1 MFCLSGLG
9 YIVGTTVAGA
19 FHDKWQWGLRVRYFS
34 VFVCF
39 SKVPFC
45 FSVNLKEKI
54 TIINVICTSSKK
66 KITPQI

>member
-19 FHDKWQWGLRVRYFS
+19 FDDKWQWGLRVRYFS
-34 VFVCF
+34 VFICF

-45 FSVNLKEKI
+45 FSVN
-54 TIINVICTSSKK
+54 
-66 KITPQI
+66 